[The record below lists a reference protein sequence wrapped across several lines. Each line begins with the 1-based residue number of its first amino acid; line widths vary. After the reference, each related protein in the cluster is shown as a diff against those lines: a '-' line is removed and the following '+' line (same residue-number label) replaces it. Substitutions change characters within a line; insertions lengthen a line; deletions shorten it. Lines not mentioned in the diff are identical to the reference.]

1 MSKRHQYIV
10 SSRKGQTAVHKKER
24 RKATEHNNSVAKQLR
39 KGKTKMQTLG
49 HKKYGK
55 GIR

>member
-39 KGKTKMQTLG
+39 KKKTKMKTLG
-49 HKKYGK
+49 HPNYGK